1 MRHYVVFYGRTCGI
15 FDNWEAVK
23 ASTSGYPGNKQKGYD
38 TYDQAVEAWEKFEE
52 DGTTPY

>member
-23 ASTSGYPGNKQKGYD
+23 ASTSGYPGNKFKRYD